1 MNTDFAPTAQQQDF
15 LTALTT
21 TQDHLALVARAGCG
35 KSSTILLGVAAI
47 AKVQPRAEQLV
58 CAYNKAIADE
68 MGGKLKKAGY
78 DWKQVQASTMHSLGW
93 GLIRFAFRLGNE
105 AIDDKKVSKIIETI
119 NDDIATEYP
128 NQIAALV
135 RYAKQMGFGFF
146 PDLAV
151 ENAQAW
157 YDMADHYDI
166 NGLEETS
173 EMEAIVAC
181 AQNVYRRSLADTKT
195 IDFDDMILFPLV
207 KNLRTKFTK
216 DYIYLDEAQ
225 DLSRARQA
233 LARKFLRYPGGRMI
247 VVGDDRQAIYGFS
260 GADAAALDNLI
271 TSLNATVLP
280 LSVTWRCPKAVVALA
295 QTKVPD
301 IEAAPSA
308 PEGKVTS
315 ISKDDFLKLATD
327 GQLTKDDAILCR
339 NTAPLIETAYKLIRA
354 GVPCKVEGRQIGEGL
369 IALCRRWKIK
379 TTDALQNRLNDYQ
392 EREVQKAM
400 AKGQEQKAEAVADK
414 CETLRQIILAV
425 NGKGLNNVSDVIE
438 FINNLFAD
446 DVKGVLTLA
455 TYHRS
460 KGREWGNVFLWEHAA
475 RCPSRAAKQ
484 AWQLAQEENLA
495 YVAFTRAMRT
505 LTRID

>member
-1 MNTDFAPTAQQQDF
+1 VNTDFAPTVQQEAF

-21 TQDHLALVARAGCG
+21 TTSHLALIARAGCG
-35 KSSTILLGVAAI
+35 KSSTILLGVAAV
-47 AKVQPRAEQLV
+47 AKVEPRAEQLV

-78 DWKQVQASTMHSLGW
+78 DWRQVQASTMHSLGW

-105 AIDDKKVSKIIETI
+105 AINDKKVPQIIETM
-119 NDDIATEYP
+119 NDDVARDYP

-135 RYAKQMGFGFF
+135 RYAKQAGFGFF
-146 PDLAV
+146 PDLAI

-157 YDMADHYDI
+157 YDMADHFDI
-166 NGLEETS
+166 NGLDETS

-181 AQNVYRRSLADTKT
+181 AQNVYRRSLADTKSV
-195 IDFDDMILFPLV
+195 DFDDMILFPLV

-225 DLSRARQA
+225 DLSRTRQA
-233 LARKFLRYPGGRMI
+233 LAKKFLRYPGGRMI

-260 GADAAALDNLI
+260 GADAAALENL
-271 TSLNATVLP
+271 TKSLNATVLP

-301 IEAAPSA
+301 IQAADAA
-308 PEGKVTS
+308 PEGAVNRITRQQF
-315 ISKDDFLKLATD
+315 DDNAKN
-327 GQLTKDDAILCR
+327 LTQHDAILCR
-339 NTAPLIETAYKLIRA
+339 NTAPLIETAYRLIRS

-379 TTDALQNRLNDYQ
+379 TTDALLNRLNDYQ

-400 AKGQEQKAEAVADK
+400 AKGQEEKAEAVVDK
-414 CETLRQIILAV
+414 CETLRQIVIAV
-425 NGKGLNNVSDVIE
+425 NAKGLTNVSDVIN
-438 FINNLFAD
+438 FINDLFAD
-446 DVKGVLTLA
+446 DVKGVLTLC

-460 KGREWGNVFLWEHAA
+460 KGREWQNVYLWEHAA

-484 AWQLAQEENLA
+484 AWQMAQEENLA
-495 YVAFTRAMRT
+495 YVAYTRAMAT
-505 LTRID
+505 VNFVE